1 MAVDAKRLEIR
12 DSFKARAIGTVGG
25 CLMRLIAATLRFEIV
40 DQAGLMRDQKPVVYA
55 LWHEDI
61 FVVPAAWRKQYG
73 RIRRAVILT
82 SASHDGAAVARAM
95 SLFRLGSVRGS
106 TSRRAVAALVAMKKA
121 LREGYDVCVTP
132 DGPRGPRRVL
142 QAGLVKLAQS
152 AGSPVIPIHL
162 TYGSCWRLNTW
173 DKFAIPKPFSRVR
186 VVFGSALGISPGL
199 SDDAF
204 EAERAHIESIM
215 RKDAVLESEI
225 SQTP

>member
-1 MAVDAKRLEIR
+1 MANDARMEIR
-12 DSFKARAIGTVGG
+12 DSFKARAIGTAGG
-25 CLMRLIAATLRFEIV
+25 CLMRLIAATLRLEIV
-40 DQAGLMRDQKPVVYA
+40 DAAGLASYQGPVVYA

-61 FVVPAAWRKQYG
+61 FVVPAGWRKAYG

-95 SLFRLGSVRGS
+95 SLFGLGSVRGS
-106 TSRRAVAALVAMKKA
+106 TSRRAVAALVAMKKS

-152 AGSPVIPIHL
+152 AGVPVVPIHL
-162 TYGSCWRLNTW
+162 TYGSAWRLNTW
-173 DKFAIPKPFSRVR
+173 DRFAIPKPFSRVR
-186 VVFGSALGISPGL
+186 VVFGSMLAVPPGL

-204 EAERAHIESIM
+204 AAERAHIESVM
-215 RKDAVLESEI
+215 RRDTPPDNPHP
-225 SQTP
+225 QTP

>member
-1 MAVDAKRLEIR
+1 MADDARLEIR
-12 DSFKARAIGTVGG
+12 DSLKARAIGSLAGR
-25 CLMRLIAATLRFEIV
+25 LMRLIAATLRFEIV
-40 DQAGLMRDQKPVVYA
+40 DTAGLVTYQGPVVYA

-61 FVVPAAWRKQYG
+61 FVVPAAWQKAFG

-95 SLFRLGSVRGS
+95 AFFRLGSVRGS

-152 AGSPVIPIHL
+152 AGVPVVPIHL
-162 TYGSCWRLNTW
+162 TYGAAWRLKTW
-173 DKFAIPKPFSRVR
+173 DRFAIPRPFSHVR
-186 VVFGSALGISPGL
+186 VVFGSRLAISPGL

-204 EAERAHIESIM
+204 EAERAHIESVM
-215 RKDAVLESEI
+215 RHDTPPDNTDP
-225 SQTP
+225 QTP

>member
-1 MAVDAKRLEIR
+1 MADDARLEIR
-12 DSFKARAIGTVGG
+12 DSLKARAIGSLAGR
-25 CLMRLIAATLRFEIV
+25 LMRLIAATLRFEIV
-40 DQAGLMRDQKPVVYA
+40 DTAGLVTYQGPVVYA

-61 FVVPAAWRKQYG
+61 FVVPAAWQKAFG

-95 SLFRLGSVRGS
+95 AFFRLGSVRGS

-152 AGSPVIPIHL
+152 AGVPVVPIHL
-162 TYGSCWRLNTW
+162 TYGAAWRLKTW
-173 DKFAIPKPFSRVR
+173 DRFAIPRPFSHVR
-186 VVFGSALGISPGL
+186 VVFGSRLAISPGL

-204 EAERAHIESIM
+204 EAERAHIEYVM
-215 RKDAVLESEI
+215 RHDTPPDNPD